1 VRPSDRGPASG
12 EALAQISLEV
22 IGRTPPRYCG
32 HQPVRQSL
40 IVGQRGLYLWMVLQP
55 GLKHSALFRIER
67 AQRISRDKVTQV
79 AAIHVQGKTAI
90 STHYAATTLLVSLYL
105 TSGGPALDLRLA
117 PGFPKFLHAESDA
130 RLDGPQGDMQIIG
143 DLLVRHAIEIGQ
155 FNRLPLVTRQ
165 PLRAINQG
173 LP

>member
-1 VRPSDRGPASG
+1 M
-12 EALAQISLEV
+12 
-22 IGRTPPRYCG
+22 IGHAPPRYCC

-40 IVGQRGLYLWMVLQP
+40 IVGQCGLYLWMVLQP
-55 GLKHSALFRIER
+55 GLKFSALFRIER
-67 AQRISRDKVTQV
+67 AQRISRDKVAQV

-90 STHYAATTLLVSLYL
+90 SIHYAAMLVSLYL

-117 PGFPKFLHAESDA
+117 PGFPKFFHAEPDA
-130 RLDGPQGDMQIIG
+130 RLDGPQGNMQIIG

-155 FNRLPLVTRQ
+155 FNRLPLITGQ